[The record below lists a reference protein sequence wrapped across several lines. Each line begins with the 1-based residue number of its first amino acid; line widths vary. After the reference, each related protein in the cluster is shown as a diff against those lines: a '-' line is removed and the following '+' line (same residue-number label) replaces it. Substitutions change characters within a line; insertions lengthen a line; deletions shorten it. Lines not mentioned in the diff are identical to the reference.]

1 MRSTLLIL
9 ILTLIASTGTAMAAK
24 RPPTTTWGKSGI
36 SFDDYRRDAR
46 DCALQ
51 GAKADIRKWQ
61 PTKSVVAATREQD
74 RILEN
79 QTLSPN
85 NPMIDYAMVYHRSIR
100 GNVAEVQ
107 QTMVGVLETCLI
119 DRGYREV
126 VLDRGQERQLRK
138 LKWGTEA
145 RARYL
150 YALATRGPGVGSS
163 APV

>member
-1 MRSTLLIL
+1 MRSALL
-9 ILTLIASTGTAMAAK
+9 ILTLIATTGTAMAAK
-24 RPPTTTWGKSGI
+24 RPPTTTWGKPSV

-51 GAKADIRKWQ
+51 GAKADIRGWK

-79 QTLSPN
+79 PVMSPN
-85 NPMIDYAMVYHRSIR
+85 SPMIDYAMVYHRSIR

-107 QTMVGVLETCLI
+107 QTMVGVVETCLM
-119 DRGYREV
+119 DRGYREI
-126 VLDRGQERQLRK
+126 VLDRAQERQLRR
-138 LKWGTEA
+138 LKWGTEE

-150 YALATRGPGVGSS
+150 YALATREPGVGNS